1 MKIILT
7 GFSSS
12 KKEGRCN
19 RKKDRNLADPLGDTY
34 DNLNNWSKTGLRA
47 MRLDMVERSNMEEGS
62 NERLIRAWLQT
73 KLRITESNKSAVP
86 SRFCFWKRVRLG
98 VYEDGRKDKV
108 GKDGE
113 TLMTSRFLY
122 SYPDGVLAGI

>member
-34 DNLNNWSKTGLRA
+34 DNLIITDQ
-47 MRLDMVERSNMEEGS
+47 RLDS
-62 NERLIRAWLQT
+62 
-73 KLRITESNKSAVP
+73 
-86 SRFCFWKRVRLG
+86 
-98 VYEDGRKDKV
+98 GR
-108 GKDGE
+108 
-113 TLMTSRFLY
+113 
-122 SYPDGVLAGI
+122 